1 MVNVGNKYTVPYI
14 DAMGKGVSILKS
26 DSEPDN
32 LRRLSLFINSYAQ
45 AVKEFQQRQAAHWV
59 VKYLS
64 DYNNMADNIK
74 IQGGPLLVI
83 NGVITLINGLI
94 HG

>member
-14 DAMGKGVSILKS
+14 DAMGKGVSILNS

-59 VKYLS
+59 VRYLS
-64 DYNNMADNIK
+64 DYNMADNIK